1 MDIVSTILVA
11 AAAFVFGALI
21 VWIWCAR
28 AIGRI
33 QANIPLLEAEI
44 SNLRPLKTELEA
56 ARIAA
61 TAVEK
66 TLAGATTRVEHLAAV
81 EAELAHARKRA
92 SDLAAD
98 VASLTATHAAAA
110 QSHKEQIEQLTSL
123 RKDVQDQFKLLANEA
138 LVLNNEAFSKR
149 ADELFS
155 HHKELTTKD
164 VAGLV
169 KPINETLKAYDIA
182 LQEIEKARVVGYSE
196 LGTTLKLL
204 NAQNTEVRD
213 VTANLVNALRASPKT
228 RGRWAENTL
237 KRVMELS
244 GLVEHCDFETEKHFS
259 GEDESFRPDVVIQIA
274 ENRTII
280 VDAKAPTSAY
290 LDAIKA
296 TSDADRENYLKLHAR
311 QLRERLS
318 DLSAKSYWQK
328 IPGSTDCVVM
338 FVPGDNFVSAAYE
351 YDEDLFED
359 GFKHRVL
366 ICSPTTFIALAKA
379 LGYGWRQEKLAASA
393 KEVAK
398 TGRELYA
405 RLGKMVEYI
414 GLLGGHLRDS
424 VNSYNKFVGNLESR
438 VLPSARR
445 FDGLGL
451 EGTSEEI
458 PELVAV
464 DTVVRPLGQEL
475 GKLSPPNPGIDGE
488 T

>member
-1 MDIVSTILVA
+1 MSIVSTVLIA
-11 AAAFVFGALI
+11 ATAFVLGALI
-21 VWIWCAR
+21 IWIWCAR
-28 AIGRI
+28 AIGKI
-33 QANIPLLEAEI
+33 QAKIPPLETEI
-44 SNLRPLKTELEA
+44 FSLRPLKAELEA
-56 ARIAA
+56 ARI
-61 TAVEK
+61 TMTEVEK
-66 TLAGATTRVEHLAAV
+66 SLASATTRVEHTTAI
-81 EAELAHARKRA
+81 EGELSDARQRVN
-92 SDLAAD
+92 DLTAD
-98 VASLTATHAAAA
+98 VASLTAKHAAATQA
-110 QSHKEQIEQLTSL
+110 HKDQIEQLTNL
-123 RKDVQDQFKLLANEA
+123 RKEVQDQFKLLANDA
-138 LVLNNEAFSKR
+138 LRLNTENFSKH
-149 ADELFS
+149 ASQLFS
-155 HHKELTTKD
+155 HHKELTIKD
-164 VAGLV
+164 VNSLV
-169 KPINETLKAYDIA
+169 GPLGETLKAYDIA
-182 LQEIEKARVVGYSE
+182 LKEIEKARVSGYSE
-196 LGTTLKLL
+196 LGTTLKAL
-204 NAQNTEVRD
+204 NAQNSEVRD

-290 LDAIKA
+290 LDAIEA
-296 TSDADRENYLKLHAR
+296 ITEEDRENHLKRHAR

-338 FVPGDNFVSAAYE
+338 FVPGDNFVSAAFE

-393 KEVAK
+393 IEVAK
-398 TGRELYA
+398 IGRELYA
-405 RLGKMVEYI
+405 RLGKMAEYI

-424 VNSYNKFVGNLESR
+424 VNSYNRFVGNLESR

-445 FDGLGL
+445 FSELGL
-451 EGTSEEI
+451 EGAREEI
-458 PELVAV
+458 PELTAV
-464 DTVVRPLGQEL
+464 DTVVRPVGEEVS
-475 GKLSPPNPGIDGE
+475 KLSPPNPEIDGE